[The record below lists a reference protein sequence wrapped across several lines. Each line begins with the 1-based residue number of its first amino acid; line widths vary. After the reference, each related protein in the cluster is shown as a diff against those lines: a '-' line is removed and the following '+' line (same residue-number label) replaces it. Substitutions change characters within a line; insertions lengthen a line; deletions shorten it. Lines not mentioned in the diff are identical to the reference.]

1 MDEIDALAQRFP
13 DHVWTIRQ
21 LHRRDGEF
29 RSLCEDYGEA
39 LRALEHW
46 KRFGVPSDKRV
57 EEYRELAKDL
67 EDEVLRRVTA
77 RGQC

>member
-13 DHVWTIRQ
+13 EHVWTIRQ
-21 LHRRDGEF
+21 LHRRDDEF

-46 KRFGVPSDKRV
+46 QRVGGPSHMRV
-57 EEYRELAKDL
+57 EEYRELAKEL
-67 EDEVLRRVTA
+67 ENEVLRRVTA

>member
-13 DHVWTIRQ
+13 EHVWTMRQ
-21 LHRRDGEF
+21 LHRRDAEF
-29 RSLCEDYGEA
+29 RALCEDYGET

-46 KRFGVPSDKRV
+46 QRVGGPSDKRV
-57 EEYRELAKDL
+57 DEYRELAKEL

-77 RGQC
+77 QGQC